1 MKKNDRERQQPSRTK
16 TRNRNETYLRVSKI
30 RTRENQ
36 ITHDASVKKKL
47 RCFKIKKLKKIFYL
61 TYL

>member
-36 ITHDASVKKKL
+36 ITHDASVKK
-47 RCFKIKKLKKIFYL
+47 
-61 TYL
+61 